1 MELKE
6 IPVKDIERSPFQQR
20 EKFDEEKLKILADS
34 IAADGIGLVQPIK
47 VRPLSNGKY
56 QLVAGERRLRAT
68 MLAGRDRIPALVD
81 NITNGQSAAQSLAE
95 NVHRV
100 GLIR

>member
-20 EKFDEEKLKILADS
+20 EKFDEDKLQTLADS
-34 IAADGIGLVQPIK
+34 IAAEGIGLVQPIK

-56 QLVAGERRLRAT
+56 QLYLPVWFQKSFCGPLAQPGRAPRLGRGGRRFES
-68 MLAGRDRIPALVD
+68 DHPD
-81 NITNGQSAAQSLAE
+81 
-95 NVHRV
+95 H
-100 GLIR
+100 